1 MKNIKL
7 NTKFEVMIYIVKI
20 ISTEE
25 LNHFHYC

>member
-7 NTKFEVMIYIVKI
+7 NTKFEAMIYIVKI
-20 ISTEE
+20 ISTEK